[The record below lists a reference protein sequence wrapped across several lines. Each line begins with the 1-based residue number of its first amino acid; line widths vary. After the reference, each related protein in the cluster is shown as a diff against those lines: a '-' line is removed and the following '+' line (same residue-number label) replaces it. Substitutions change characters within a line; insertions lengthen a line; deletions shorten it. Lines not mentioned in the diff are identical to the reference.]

1 MGCLFVLQ
9 SKILLVFIIFIFW
22 LAQKEFKLVVGL
34 FVCCV
39 FCCCCSWG
47 INIYFIFGLYYRTSV
62 VWTYFSSTR
71 CTRALV
77 TYRFTEQTEMRE
89 DTHILPSQRES
100 EWVREREYSTHSI
113 TPPDLQPILYEIKG
127 RPFSLTHTPIY
138 EMVYDV
144 RSTWRKRENS
154 SHSQCTQALFEPE
167 RRECERN

>member
-1 MGCLFVLQ
+1 M
-9 SKILLVFIIFIFW
+9 
-22 LAQKEFKLVVGL
+22 

-39 FCCCCSWG
+39 FRCCCSWG

-89 DTHILPSQRES
+89 DTHILPSQRERVS
-100 EWVREREYSTHSI
+100 EWGREYSTHSI

-127 RPFSLTHTPIY
+127 RPLFINTHTHIR
-138 EMVYDV
+138 DGI
-144 RSTWRKRENS
+144 R
-154 SHSQCTQALFEPE
+154 CTQYLTKA
-167 RRECERN
+167 REQLTLSVHTSSFWTWEKRVRKKLKKNTKDM